1 MNQVDQLD
9 AATLIGN
16 ANEPTARNNP
26 DKVRMLNLELTL
38 VRKTDREWS
47 KGRILAGFPDLFRSH
62 AINLTAGAWSVEPLN
77 ASECTYFGAQRSE

>member
-9 AATLIGN
+9 ATTLIRN

-26 DKVRMLNLELTL
+26 DEVRMLNLELAL
-38 VRKTDREWS
+38 VRQTDRERP

-62 AINLTAGAWSVEPLN
+62 AKNLTAGACSVEPLM
-77 ASECTYFGAQRSE
+77 ASGCMYFI